1 MHILFLTTVNN
12 QKKAGKSGAIEA
24 ILNAM
29 KKHINDEYVCHHG
42 CGALSNITSNGN
54 DPPKIRSFHYWLTNL
69 AINQV
74 KAGGCGVIEIVLDVM
89 KTNIK
94 KPGICYN
101 GLGALGNITSNG
113 NVLQ

>member
-1 MHILFLTTVNN
+1 MN
-12 QKKAGKSGAIEA
+12 
-24 ILNAM
+24 M
-29 KKHINDEYVCHHG
+29 YVTMDVGHSATLHRMVM
-42 CGALSNITSNGN
+42 I
-54 DPPKIRSFHYWLTNL
+54 PPKFDHSIIGLTNL

-94 KPGICYN
+94 NPGICYN